1 MLLFSGKVGP
11 QGVPHV
17 EEIDLLFR
25 QAPIITVRYAVKVQ
39 IALIPFLEFPLY
51 LIGGND
57 LTLRYGGGEDN
68 SNGLIYFRFNLEPA
82 TVGEIDRPLRLSE
95 RVLRHMVVKIA
106 VSKEAPTAAV
116 ETKEPDA
123 DEAEEAQGPE
133 TAETVEAVE
142 TKE

>member
-1 MLLFSGKVGP
+1 MKQDYELMLVLNPSLSQEDNAEAREQVR
-11 QGVPHV
+11 
-17 EEIDLLFR
+17 EL
-25 QAPIITVRYAVKVQ
+25 ITS
-39 IALIPFLEFPLY
+39 
-51 LIGGND
+51 N
-57 LTLRYGGGEDN
+57 GGEITTEDEWGTRRLAY
-68 SNGLIYFRFNLEPA
+68 SIKKAGQTYLEGIYYLFRFNLEPA

-95 RVLRHMVVKIA
+95 RVLRHMVVKSP

-123 DEAEEAQGPE
+123 NEAEEAQEPE